1 MEATIIG
8 KFHFA
13 SLYLHRLSRI
23 KFVPIFI
30 YIRHTIVNFWS
41 RSLNKYVH
49 QLHLELTYR
58 RLICFSVR
66 LKCLPFN
73 EYITYGN
80 RCHFYWDEWW
90 ETKRTYIWDTHQK
103 YFIWS
108 IMLFDWYIVLILF
121 PIFIEFDCQEWMRFA
136 HKQAGVQIE
145 RFAHKHIYSSNGI
158 EGNTKNY
165 AKFFS
170 IYFLMLNMYMMMVCI
185 LLSSDHLNAVL
196 HVVKNSRLA
205 HSNRQ

>member
-1 MEATIIG
+1 MFQRAF
-8 KFHFA
+8 KMFA
-13 SLYLHRLSRI
+13 IQWIY
-23 KFVPIFI
+23 
-30 YIRHTIVNFWS
+30 YIRQPMPLLLRWMMRNETHLQIVS
-41 RSLNKYVH
+41 
-49 QLHLELTYR
+49 
-58 RLICFSVR
+58 
-66 LKCLPFN
+66 
-73 EYITYGN
+73 
-80 RCHFYWDEWW
+80 
-90 ETKRTYIWDTHQK
+90 HQK

-170 IYFLMLNMYMMMVCI
+170 IYFLMSNMYMMMVCI